1 MALGSAA
8 RVPISRRL
16 VGSNIVNSDHW
27 LVVLWAAFLTALVG
41 GPWLL
46 PGYLFGT
53 DWPGPRH
60 LDFPTA
66 LSSSA
71 PLQAA
76 LAAIA
81 WAVGSEA
88 AGKLLVLGSLF
99 LAAAAA
105 YGAVPI
111 GGFLPR
117 AAASTVY
124 LLNPFVYG
132 RLHYG
137 QLFLITAYAVLPW
150 AAVRFRRL
158 LLQPDARSALIAAL
172 AMALLGM
179 LDLHVFLIG
188 AVLAISLLFAHLVL
202 ATDRLAYVRRLT
214 PHALLGLGATLA
226 ASAYW
231 TVPLLQ
237 GRGFEGATL
246 SGIGTGQ
253 LISYAAVPDQHL
265 GLLPNLL
272 GLYGFWAEDAGRF
285 LSMKAYV
292 PLWPVVLAAILLVAA
307 VGALAGI
314 KRKQDQ
320 LTPWV
325 IGLLIAAAIALVLEM
340 GVSSPVTSGLVYWL
354 DAHVS
359 PFRGM
364 RDAGKWAALLA
375 LAYSQLVALGA
386 VAILDWIRRRKLSP
400 AGIDWMAAAA
410 SALLLAIP
418 LGYGNGLLFG
428 SHGGIRPSQYPA
440 GWYAADRLLLADP
453 HHGRTLFLPWHEYLS
468 FDFIRNENEVVAS
481 PAPSFFSTPIVV
493 STNPEVFGTPPS
505 SDPAQVA
512 ISKLVSDGPMGTS
525 AWAQVLTTYGIK
537 YVLLARGAGAVDW
550 KSYAYLDSTPGLV
563 KVADFGSI
571 ALYRNSPLP

>member
-8 RVPISRRL
+8 RVPISRRP
-16 VGSNIVNSDHW
+16 VGSNIVNSDRGR
-27 LVVLWAAFLTALVG
+27 LVLWAAFLTALVA

-60 LDFPTA
+60 LAFPTA

-76 LAAIA
+76 LAALA
-81 WAVGSEA
+81 WAIGSEA

-99 LAAAAA
+99 VAAAAA

-132 RLHYG
+132 RMHYG
-137 QLFLITAYAVLPW
+137 QFFLIAAYAVLPW

-158 LLQPDARSALIAAL
+158 LLEPGASSALIAAL
-172 AMALLGM
+172 AMGLLGM
-179 LDLHVFLIG
+179 LDLHVFLIATVF
-188 AVLAISLLFAHLVL
+188 AVSLLGTHVAV
-202 ATDRLAYVRRLT
+202 ATNRLAYVRRLS
-214 PHALLGLGATLA
+214 PYALLALGATVA

-237 GRGFEGATL
+237 GRGYEGATL

-265 GLLPNLL
+265 GLVPNLL

-292 PLWPVVLAAILLVAA
+292 PLWPVVLAAILLVGA
-307 VGALAGI
+307 VGAFAGI
-314 KRKQDQ
+314 RRKQDQ
-320 LTPWV
+320 LAPWV

-340 GVSSPVTSGLVYWL
+340 GVSSSVTSGLVYWL

-359 PFRGM
+359 PLRGM

-375 LAYSQLVALGA
+375 LAYSQLVGLGA
-386 VAILDWIRRRKLSP
+386 VAILDWIRRRKVSP
-400 AGIDWMAAAA
+400 VGVEWMAAAA

-440 GWYAADRLLLADP
+440 SWYAADRLLLADP
-453 HHGRTLFLPWHEYLS
+453 HPGRTLFLPWHEYLS

-481 PAPSFFSTPIVV
+481 PAPTFFSTPILV
-493 STNPEVFGTPPS
+493 STNPEVFGTAAP
-505 SDPAQVA
+505 SDPDQVA
-512 ISKLVSDGPMGTS
+512 ISKLVSEGPMGS
-525 AWAQVLTTYGIK
+525 WAQVLTANRVK
-537 YVLLARGAGAVDW
+537 YVLLARTVDW
-550 KSYAYLDSTPGLV
+550 KTYAYLDSTPGLV

-571 ALYRNSPLP
+571 VVYRNTGAP